1 VNVRAAMPSLIYIAR
16 IRSLSGQLAQNLR
29 SAGCHVQS
37 FKSGDITQDEC
48 LLAMTPEA
56 ADTALH
62 PERFAI
68 ETGRGYAGV
77 PVPEM
82 SKQLGADTAVLNCL
96 RAAVAAEIQVNPE
109 PIRPA
114 GSTVE
119 NKAVESSVHAA
130 AAALQA
136 VSSSQERANHAIV
149 RIAPPPITAPSSSEI
164 PPEAK
169 KSRLA
174 IERCYRILRN
184 PLSTVVAV
192 LVLAVLYR
200 GLPAIT
206 ASPGQTAVRSTTG
219 SAVSV
224 EASHHTVQRAQR
236 HVSLDGF
243 VAEDFTN
250 HPRLHASGDATQN
263 VDLKHPQ
270 RSSIPKRI
278 VVD

>member
-1 VNVRAAMPSLIYIAR
+1 MPSLIYIAR
-16 IRSLSGQLAQNLR
+16 IRSLSGQLAQSLR

-68 ETGRGYAGV
+68 ETGRGYAGMSV
-77 PVPEM
+77 PDM
-82 SKQLGADTAVLNCL
+82 SQQLGSDTAVLNCL
-96 RAAVAAEIQVNPE
+96 RAAVANEIQVNRGPVH
-109 PIRPA
+109 PA
-114 GSTVE
+114 ASTVE
-119 NKAVESSVHAA
+119 NEGVEFPVRAA
-130 AAALQA
+130 EAAPHT
-136 VSSSQERANHAIV
+136 VSSSQERANQPIV
-149 RIAPPPITAPSSSEI
+149 PIAPPPITAPSSSDTPREV
-164 PPEAK
+164 K

-206 ASPGQTAVRSTTG
+206 ASPGQTAVRSTTV

-224 EASHHTVQRAQR
+224 DASHHPVQRAQK

-250 HPRLHASGDATQN
+250 HPHLHASGDATQN